1 MLVLGDAHAADPN
14 RRKSL
19 FAAYRASGA
28 SNALQAGDLEHYR
41 LPVPTYFVAGNNED
55 QDVIEALRNG
65 RIESSDVRN
74 TRLLDSRAVTV
85 EGVRVAGIAGNYAP
99 SRFDAP
105 REALVGERRR
115 HFTRDD
121 VRRAKEIDGGVDVF
135 LAHQAPHGLPVDEEY
150 EVGCRHI
157 DEILEALSPELFLV
171 GHHHQHAETT
181 VGDTRVV
188 ALDPAWESRYELH
201 PRTLELERFDAPD
214 PEAFDIDIDA
224 DIGADL

>member
-41 LPVPTYFVAGNNED
+41 LPVPTYFVAGNNEN

-65 RIESSDVRN
+65 RVESSEVRN
-74 TRLLDSRAVTV
+74 ARLLDSRAVTV

-99 SRFDAP
+99 SRFDKP
-105 REALVGERRR
+105 RSALVGERRR

-121 VRRAKEIDGGVDVF
+121 VRRAKAIDGRVDVF

-150 EVGCRHI
+150 EVGCRYV
-157 DEILEALSPELFLV
+157 DEIIEALSPELFLV

-181 VGDTRVV
+181 FGDTRVV
-188 ALDPAWESRYELH
+188 ALEPAWESRYELD
-201 PRTLELERFDAPD
+201 PGTLELERFDAPD
-214 PEAFDIDIDA
+214 PGDV
-224 DIGADL
+224 DIGAGADS